1 MIVRSCGCVWG
12 FDNLVCKMDRKNP
25 FIFKGEKW
33 CKGPKLQTS
42 PQVPQQALPAGGPHT
57 TRLPPSLTGCW
68 LLRQPG
74 GHSVQVHL
82 KQLYFK
88 VNQWVHHKYPYLSL
102 IFLVHPIYY
111 FIIRLIIL
119 LICVILCNGGGEVG
133 DNLVVV
139 GLETSTCFS

>member
-1 MIVRSCGCVWG
+1 M
-12 FDNLVCKMDRKNP
+12 
-25 FIFKGEKW
+25 
-33 CKGPKLQTS
+33 
-42 PQVPQQALPAGGPHT
+42 PQQALPAGRPHT

-119 LICVILCNGGGEVG
+119 LICVILCNGGGEQTARINITFG
-133 DNLVVV
+133 NH
-139 GLETSTCFS
+139 SRKTCTYLKVRVSFLSALITLLPFQA